1 MNVVHLRYA
10 RAVAHEGSFSGAAR
24 ACSVTQPALSNGIA
38 VLERGLGGR
47 LFDRSTRGVT
57 ITPLGERIL
66 PLIEHALRGLDAVA
80 SEARLASRSE
90 RRPLRVGVSSVV
102 DRDLVGRV
110 FEAASAVG
118 FDHDVTLRS
127 AAVVEL
133 RRSLSEAELDL
144 LVSPAGAPDHSLRRA
159 TVAEVPMVFLAPGA
173 GDHPAGTAVDR
184 SSEAEGPIEL
194 HETTAMTLILPTDAC
209 GLAPFTRALFAA
221 NDLPLSTHA
230 GQAHDCRM
238 LQDWVALGLGAAL
251 LPGSKVADGIPTRPV
266 CLHDAPVTIA
276 YEASWLADSPLR
288 TEIAG
293 IVDALTSTT

>member
-1 MNVVHLRYA
+1 MHLRYA
-10 RAVAHEGSFSGAAR
+10 RAVAQEGSFSGAAR

-57 ITPLGERIL
+57 ITPLGERVL
-66 PLIEHALRGLDAVA
+66 PLIEHALRGLDAVV

-110 FEAASAVG
+110 FEAAGALG

-127 AAVVEL
+127 AAVGEL
-133 RRSLSEAELDL
+133 RRSLTQADLDL
-144 LVSPAGAPDHSLRRA
+144 LVYPAGAPDQDLRRA

-173 GDHPAGTAVDR
+173 GDTPAGTMVDR
-184 SSEAEGPIEL
+184 SSGAEGPIEL
-194 HETTAMTLILPTDAC
+194 HETTAVPVILPSDAC

-221 NDLPLSTHA
+221 NDLPLPTYP

-251 LPGSKVADGIPTRPV
+251 LPASKVADGIPHRPV
-266 CLHDAPVTIA
+266 CLHDVPVTIA
-276 YEASWLADSPLR
+276 YEARWLTDSPLR
-288 TEIAG
+288 TEITH
-293 IVDALTSTT
+293 IVDTLASTT